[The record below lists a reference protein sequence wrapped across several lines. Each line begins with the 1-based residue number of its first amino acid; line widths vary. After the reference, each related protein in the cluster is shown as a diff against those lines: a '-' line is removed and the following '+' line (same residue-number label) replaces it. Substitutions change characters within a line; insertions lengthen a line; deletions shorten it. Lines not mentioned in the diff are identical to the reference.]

1 MSMETYH
8 SISDET
14 MNTLLESFEALV
26 DEANDRQYEVEYSV
40 CGRVLNTVIWS
51 SKVIR
56 GIQSGVLTLTLGVN
70 GTYVI
75 NKQPPNKQIW
85 LSSPIRR
92 DRIFFLLVL
101 TFLFECRSLVV
112 QSGTIT
118 PRRNTRGSTLGM
130 DRH

>member
-1 MSMETYH
+1 
-8 SISDET
+8 

-51 SKVIR
+51 SEVIR

-92 DRIFFLLVL
+92 DHFFSIAIFVL
-101 TFLFECRSLVV
+101 
-112 QSGTIT
+112 I
-118 PRRNTRGSTLGM
+118 
-130 DRH
+130 

>member
-1 MSMETYH
+1 
-8 SISDET
+8 

-112 QSGTIT
+112 QSDTIT